1 MIEVKKMKDRKLFA
15 SLLLLFATL
24 LWGLSYSIQ
33 TMASGHLGTFSI
45 VFVKGMGGV
54 LLYPVLKLMK
64 KKITVQAIRKG
75 ILIGVAAFLG
85 CALQQK
91 GLELSTVS
99 KASFITA
106 LYIVIVPLIEVFSG
120 KRMKIRMI
128 VAVGIA
134 LLGLYFLCFSGNM
147 SLQPGDLILLAGS
160 FFFALQII
168 FIDSASR
175 ESDPLVLTFVSQAV
189 IAVLSLSAALFIE
202 RPTLTDFG
210 NAILPSLYLLLFP
223 GLTATTIQIVYQKD
237 VGASLA
243 SLLMSFESVFGA
255 LGGWFILGQTLT
267 GREIFG
273 CLLVFIAILL
283 AE

>member
-1 MIEVKKMKDRKLFA
+1 MKERRLFA
-15 SLLLLFATL
+15 SLMLLLATL
-24 LWGLSYSIQ
+24 LWGVSYSIQ
-33 TMASGHLGTFSI
+33 SMASGHLGTFSI

-54 LLYPVLKLMK
+54 LLYPVLKLLK
-64 KKITVQAIRKG
+64 RKIDGKALRKG

-85 CALQQK
+85 CAFQQK

-120 KRMKIRMI
+120 KKMKTRMI
-128 VAVGIA
+128 AAVGIA
-134 LLGLYFLCFSGNM
+134 LFGLYFLCFSGNM
-147 SLQPGDLILLAGS
+147 SLQFGDLILLAGS

-168 FIDSASR
+168 FIDSASQ
-175 ESDPLVLTFVSQAV
+175 ESDPLVLTFVSQSV
-189 IAVLSLSAALFIE
+189 IATLALIAALIIE
-202 RPTLTDFG
+202 KPAFTDFG
-210 NAILPSLYLLLFP
+210 NALLPSLYLLLFP
-223 GLTATTIQIVYQKD
+223 GLTATTIQIVFQKD
-237 VGASLA
+237 VGPSLA

-267 GREIFG
+267 AREIFG
-273 CLLVFIAILL
+273 CILVFIAILL